1 MTNRLTIGRA
11 TELYRKGLLKIA
23 PPQYRGRSA
32 VFMPVVDTETGQP
45 VNLNPQSFRVNGS
58 FIPARQYL
66 LEKDVI
72 LSDAQRFGLAL
83 IAWLKG
89 YEGPDKWALVEDIV
103 QFLGEPDDNGNIT
116 LTINVGPHLA
126 EREQDPNGTG

>member
-1 MTNRLTIGRA
+1 MTDRITIGRA
-11 TELYRKGLLKIA
+11 TEMYQEGLLKIA

-32 VFMPVVDTETGQP
+32 VFMPIIDTKTGEP

-89 YEGPDKWALVEDIV
+89 YDGPDKWALAEDII
-103 QFLGEPDDNGNIT
+103 QFLGKPDENGLITLKIDVNNLDEPDAG
-116 LTINVGPHLA
+116 A
-126 EREQDPNGTG
+126 NGTGE